1 MGCGCCHRRGE
12 DALSTSA
19 TDMDERTALL
29 HTENIWNGSNG
40 SNPKVTGNVQVQA
53 NQVEHTAKLD
63 NARNKVPINKP
74 SANTDT
80 TDTTDTIIEIETGG
94 KPKSL
99 KERMKALEQN
109 QNKVNTK
116 IDTLKAERHLESVK
130 VTASSKEQISS
141 LFADKLEKQKKAVNA
156 TGVTAAK
163 SKILKKALS
172 NPDEADSAAV
182 IQSLGLLVPRD
193 RPLRKSKSKQRS
205 IFEEED
211 QSEVPLEVL
220 NMNNNPMMRT
230 MSAAEKENMEDLLCH
245 SLVNTPDLYQVQMCN
260 ADVNDAFLTKIL
272 KTLTENQE
280 RHGIKELWLES
291 NPIGDDGMKELAQF
305 ITDDHRV
312 TVIKLYN
319 NKKTIS
325 TAVLNELLEALSVNM
340 TILKF
345 VFDGFRFQHQKDKHE
360 KYMRRNQEI
369 VRKLRNEERKRLRM
383 AHET

>member
-1 MGCGCCHRRGE
+1 
-12 DALSTSA
+12 
-19 TDMDERTALL
+19 
-29 HTENIWNGSNG
+29 
-40 SNPKVTGNVQVQA
+40 
-53 NQVEHTAKLD
+53 
-63 NARNKVPINKP
+63 
-74 SANTDT
+74 
-80 TDTTDTIIEIETGG
+80 
-94 KPKSL
+94 
-99 KERMKALEQN
+99 
-109 QNKVNTK
+109 
-116 IDTLKAERHLESVK
+116 
-130 VTASSKEQISS
+130 
-141 LFADKLEKQKKAVNA
+141 
-156 TGVTAAK
+156 
-163 SKILKKALS
+163 
-172 NPDEADSAAV
+172 
-182 IQSLGLLVPRD
+182 
-193 RPLRKSKSKQRS
+193 
-205 IFEEED
+205 
-211 QSEVPLEVL
+211 
-220 NMNNNPMMRT
+220 
-230 MSAAEKENMEDLLCH
+230 
-245 SLVNTPDLYQVQMCN
+245 MCN